1 MKRNILFFIIAA
13 TLFSCREEAL
23 ITEQDSGTPSLS
35 LIQPAANEEIAMLS
49 GSEVIFEWK
58 AAKDA
63 DGYVILFSLTPDMTG
78 TTARIETD
86 DNLYKM
92 TFRVFDKVMNELNI
106 PRGIEINVYWSVYL
120 KGEREAET
128 QTQSIKVNRQKL
140 SISLGMP
147 DDKIIMELDRS
158 GNITFSW
165 LPLEDIN
172 EYQLVISLNAD
183 FSNPQFIDATSSQS
197 MMVAPATLDEKL
209 AAMGVKAGEAAPV
222 YWTVRPKEDMEMAD
236 VKRTMLVFRVSPPP
250 VNIDLVAALPV
261 VLDKDQTSTQTTF
274 SWSSTGA
281 EHYTLI
287 FSKNADMSNPIYVIS
302 GITSATCPLTHQ
314 QLQDAFIENASL
326 GLKRFKTNILYWN
339 VKADG
344 APSAN
349 SAGQFALS
357 GMRYFRDVRGSED
370 LTYNV
375 AVLPYPEGSETVW
388 LGENLKTL
396 KTIDGTD
403 IATLLGDNFVA
414 SAQSVLETVP
424 VPVEMHPFIGCY
436 YRIEQLPFWKDR
448 VIPAKWKIPTYEEL
462 TLMCNQARM
471 AAPGAATYSVLRN
484 PVAFPATYA
493 ADPHKEMWN
502 LWKMDFVPY
511 GNGASV
517 AAIPDQQYELD
528 NPYLYFVMDYGS
540 DDRKMFFGDANGSTS
555 NWAWANHA
563 VPIRLIYTGD
573 DE

>member
-1 MKRNILFFIIAA
+1 MKGNILFFIIAA

-23 ITEQDSGTPSLS
+23 ITEQDYGTPSLS

-63 DGYVILFSLTPDMTG
+63 DGYVILFSLMPDMTG

-106 PRGIEINVYWSVYL
+106 PRGVETNVYWSVYL

-172 EYQLVISLNAD
+172 EYQLVISLSAD

-197 MMVAPATLDEKL
+197 MIVTPATLDEKL
-209 AAMGVKAGEAAPV
+209 AAMGVKAGEAASV

-302 GITSATCPLTHQ
+302 GITSATYPLTHQ
-314 QLQDAFIENASL
+314 QLQDVFIENVSL

-357 GMRYFRDVRGSED
+357 GMRYFRDVRGNED

-396 KTIDGTD
+396 KTTDGTD

-414 SAQSVLETVP
+414 SAQSVLATVP
-424 VPVEMHPFIGCY
+424 IPVEMHPFIGCY
-436 YRIEQLPFWKDR
+436 YRIEQLSFWKDR

-462 TLMCNQARM
+462 AFMCGQARM
-471 AAPGAATYSVLRN
+471 AAPGAAMYSVLRN
-484 PVAFPATYA
+484 PAAFPKTYA

-540 DDRKMFFGDANGSTS
+540 DDRKMFFAADDGSTS
-555 NWAWANHA
+555 SWAWANHA
-563 VPIRLIYTGD
+563 VPVRLIYTGD